1 VNYLLDTTVV
11 SEWTKPRPNRGVF
24 EWLATIDED
33 RVFVSVITLAELR
46 FGVARLAAGRRK
58 TRLDEWIARELP
70 QRFGNRVLAI
80 DAAVADAW
88 GHLVAARD
96 ETGRPIGVM
105 DAFLA
110 ATARVHDLTL
120 VTRNASDF
128 AGSVA
133 DVLNPWSDAH

>member
-46 FGVARLAAGRRK
+46 FGVARLPAGRRK
-58 TRLDEWIARELP
+58 TRLDEWLARELP
-70 QRFGNRVLAI
+70 QRFGDRLLAI

-110 ATARVHDLTL
+110 ATARVHDLTV